1 MVLQN
6 YWNPVFE
13 TLPLEKIQAL
23 QLLKFKKIFNFAYN
37 NAPFYRRLYQGA
49 GIEPGDIN
57 SFEDIRKIPKVE
69 KSMLREVQ
77 QREPF
82 PYGDMLAVPMD
93 EVTEFRQTSG
103 TTGMP
108 VFQAETWEDWE
119 SYTECWCYILYS
131 QGYRKKDRVF
141 IPFGYNIFIAFWGG
155 HYAAQKLGCEV
166 VPGGVLDTAARVLK
180 MQELKCNAFMATP
193 TYVLGM
199 AETAKTRLGMDVSRE
214 LQIERIT
221 VAGEPGGSIPTTKK
235 RMEEV
240 WGAKVYDHIGA
251 TEWGA
256 WSFECTEQP
265 GGLHII
271 EPFYLV
277 EIEDP
282 ETGEPIT
289 EPGREGKMIIT
300 ALEQHAKPC
309 VRFDSKDIIRWA
321 DYQCD
326 CGRTFRIVDGGVI
339 GRADDITKV
348 KGVLLAPTAIEE
360 VVRSIPELG
369 NEYEVVVTKRG
380 DLDDILLNVELIP
393 EKASQEE
400 AVVARLRDQLRLKTN
415 LGYRIETHPFNSLQR
430 YDVKARRFKDLRKKG
445 G

>member
-1 MVLQN
+1 
-6 YWNPVFE
+6 
-13 TLPLEKIQAL
+13 
-23 QLLKFKKIFNFAYN
+23 
-37 NAPFYRRLYQGA
+37 
-49 GIEPGDIN
+49 
-57 SFEDIRKIPKVE
+57 
-69 KSMLREVQ
+69 
-77 QREPF
+77 
-82 PYGDMLAVPMD
+82 
-93 EVTEFRQTSG
+93 
-103 TTGMP
+103 
-108 VFQAETWEDWE
+108 
-119 SYTECWCYILYS
+119 
-131 QGYRKKDRVF
+131 
-141 IPFGYNIFIAFWGG
+141 
-155 HYAAQKLGCEV
+155 
-166 VPGGVLDTAARVLK
+166 
-180 MQELKCNAFMATP
+180 
-193 TYVLGM
+193 
-199 AETAKTRLGMDVSRE
+199 MDVSKE

-326 CGRTFRIVDGGVI
+326 CGRTFRIIDGGVI

-348 KGVLLAPTAIEE
+348 KGVLLAPTSIEE

-393 EKASQEE
+393 EKAGQEE

-415 LGYRIETHPFNSLQR
+415 LGYRIETHPFNSLQW